1 LTRSDYEM
9 WTRRF
14 LRKRDASTARRL
26 MRSGAAFC
34 RMQIGTSRR
43 RAYGCPCRRYQSTGS
58 HSAPPALI
66 SCKPSLRLP
75 IPIIFF
81 SAKALLVIALPTHLG
96 AGGREAWRGC
106 TTTLRYCS
114 ESHLDGR
121 ARDLEASISA
131 GSMRGDLQR
140 RAGWH
145 TRAMR
150 RLRPDM
156 GPPLSAR
163 PQPAPSIYLEI
174 ARKATHP
181 SLQAGSSNSTLK
193 PYAFDFLNRRTV
205 RTTRMPSPIQLLRR
219 AREGRRR
226 SQP

>member
-1 LTRSDYEM
+1 
-9 WTRRF
+9 
-14 LRKRDASTARRL
+14 
-26 MRSGAAFC
+26 
-34 RMQIGTSRR
+34 MQIGTSRR
-43 RAYGCPCRRYQSTGS
+43 RAYGWPCRRFQSTGS

-66 SCKPSLRLP
+66 SCTPSLRLP

-81 SAKALLVIALPTHLG
+81 SATALLVIALPTHLG
-96 AGGREAWRGC
+96 AGVREAWRGC
-106 TTTLRYCS
+106 TTTLRYCERMLFRKDYVSLPEMLIRRKSFS

-121 ARDLEASISA
+121 ARDLEASIGA

-181 SLQAGSSNSTLK
+181 SLQAGSSNLTLK

-205 RTTRMPSPIQLLRR
+205 RTTRMPSPIQSLRR